1 MSGDRFYRGVIG
13 GGRRLLRALA
23 LTVRADGQQHVPVSG
38 PVVLASN
45 HVSFPDFVFVQAA
58 LLRQHGGNDRLV
70 RFMCRH
76 DIWDTRVGWAMDRMR
91 HIPVDR
97 AAPAA
102 AYLKARRLL
111 GDGEIVCVFPE
122 GGISAAY
129 VVRALMPGAVAL
141 ARETG
146 AALVPVH
153 VWGGQRLWGQRRALD
168 APFPRP
174 QLTRG
179 RLVDVRFGAPMR
191 VPPDADLRATTL
203 ELGRRLQAGLEE
215 LQRLP
220 EHRPRPGEW
229 APWYPAHLGGDAV
242 ERSASFALDGMPRA
256 AVAPEW
262 GPGHPTRTSANR
274 TTPPDERR
282 GRGWGGATA

>member
-1 MSGDRFYRGVIG
+1 VSDLLHRGVIT
-13 GGRRLLRALA
+13 GGRALLRALD
-23 LTVRADGQQHVPVSG
+23 LTVRSSGQENVPTGG

-45 HVSFPDFVFVQAA
+45 HVSFPDFVFVQ
-58 LLRQHGGNDRLV
+58 HGLVARPRRLV

-76 DIWDTRVGWAMDRMR
+76 EIWDSPVGWAMERMR

-97 AAPAA
+97 QAPAA

-111 GDGEIVCVFPE
+111 AEGEAVCVFPE

-146 AALVPVH
+146 APLVPVS
-153 VWGGQRLWGQRRALD
+153 VWGGQRIWPQRRTLD

-174 QLTRG
+174 ALARG
-179 RLVDVRFGAPMR
+179 RLVDVRFGAPMTVR
-191 VPPDADLRATTL
+191 PDADLREVTID
-203 ELGRRLQAGLEE
+203 LGRRLQEGLEA
-215 LQRLP
+215 LQGLP

-229 APWYPAHLGGDAV
+229 APWHPAHLGGHAV
-242 ERSASFALDGMPRA
+242 ERTASFALDGMPRA
-256 AVAPEW
+256 AVTPRW
-262 GPGHPTRTSANR
+262 GPPS
-274 TTPPDERR
+274 
-282 GRGWGGATA
+282 